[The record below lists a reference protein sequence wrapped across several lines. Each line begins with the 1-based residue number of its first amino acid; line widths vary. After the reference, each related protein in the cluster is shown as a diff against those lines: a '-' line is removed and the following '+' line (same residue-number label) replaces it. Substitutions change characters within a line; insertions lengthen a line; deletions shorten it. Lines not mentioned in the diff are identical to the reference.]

1 MGWIKLDHDIHEK
14 PEVIAMAC
22 DLGMDRCHV
31 VGYLVKVWI
40 WADKH
45 TTDGNAPSVTK
56 TFVDSYLGV
65 TNFANAMQK
74 VGWLDDSEGGI
85 CIPKFDRH
93 NGEGAKK
100 RIQNAA
106 RQAKFKVQKDG
117 NAEVT
122 LDALPEKKRKEYINT
137 PPTPSDGDGMTIP
150 SVEDVYKYASDQYKL
165 NRDWAKWFH
174 ERNSLK
180 GWKDSKGEPY
190 KNWKLVVGTYFK
202 ALTDQERSRF
212 LISSKAKTP
221 SLQEAREAAR

>member
-1 MGWIKLDHDIHEK
+1 MGWLKVDHDIHEK

-22 DLGMDRCHV
+22 DLGIDRCHV

-56 TFVDSYLGV
+56 TFIDSYLGV
-65 TNFANAMQK
+65 INFSNAMQK
-74 VGWLDDSEGGI
+74 VGWLEDCDGGI

-106 RQAKFKVQKDG
+106 RQAKFKEQKED

-122 LDALPEKKRKEYINT
+122 LDALPEKKRSINKT
-137 PPTPSDGDGMTIP
+137 PTPFGNRKQIP
-150 SVEDVYKYASDQYKL
+150 PVKETAILYGASISLSEKEVSAWL
-165 NRDWAKWFH
+165 NYWDARDWKFP
-174 ERNSLK
+174 RGGSV
-180 GWKDSKGEPY
+180 KDWQASMRTWATSPFRTQPKVPT
-190 KNWKLVVGTYFK
+190 L
-202 ALTDQERSRF
+202 SH
-212 LISSKAKTP
+212 
-221 SLQEAREAAR
+221 QEAKELAR